1 MPRIIS
7 AACSAFIRR
16 GGVTCCEVTGARQYS
31 ADLSQ
36 GGMEVPCKL
45 TFTAPLKEIDKL
57 HIITLLPRADFKEI
71 SFLTN
76 NLDIAV
82 VRYCCEI
89 KWNEL
94 LSNIFEGEI
103 FTNGIQFAKF
113 VKNFP
118 LKNNLLYGS

>member
-1 MPRIIS
+1 MPQIIS

-16 GGVTCCEVTGARQYS
+16 GVNSCEVTGARQYS

-57 HIITLLPRADFKEI
+57 HKLLSHADFKEI
-71 SFLTN
+71 GFLTN
-76 NLDIAV
+76 NISKPVIAV

-89 KWNEL
+89 THKWNVL
-94 LSNIFEGEI
+94 
-103 FTNGIQFAKF
+103 
-113 VKNFP
+113 
-118 LKNNLLYGS
+118 